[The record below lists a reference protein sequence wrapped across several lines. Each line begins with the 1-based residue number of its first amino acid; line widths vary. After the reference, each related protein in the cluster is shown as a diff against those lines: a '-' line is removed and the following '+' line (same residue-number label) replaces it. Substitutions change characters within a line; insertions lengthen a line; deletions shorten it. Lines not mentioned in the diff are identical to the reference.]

1 MRRLRR
7 RDSFD
12 DFFDQME
19 EFFNQFQDFGRDV
32 AGSIATKT
40 PVDLR
45 EENGEYV
52 LTADL
57 PGVQKDEINV
67 KADEEMVEISAEV
80 NQEIEEEGEN
90 YYQRERS
97 SRGYRRKIA
106 WPSPVDPETVTAE
119 YENGVLEVSAEKTED
134 SGRDVEIE

>member
-7 RDSFD
+7 QDSFD

-19 EFFNQFQDFGRDV
+19 EFFNQFQDFGKDV
-32 AGSIATKT
+32 AGSLTSRT

-45 EENGEYV
+45 EEDGEYV

-57 PGVQKDEINV
+57 PGVQKEEINV
-67 KADEEMVEISAEV
+67 KADEETVEISAEV

-97 SRGYRRKIA
+97 SRGYRRKVV
-106 WPSPVDPETVTAE
+106 WPSKVDPETIQAK
-119 YENGVLEVSAEKTED
+119 YDNGVLEVRAEKAED
-134 SGRDVEIE
+134 SGREVDIE